1 MTNQADTQNAHFFE
15 YLLRLADDL
24 LILGQR
30 LSEWCGHAPIL
41 EEDIAL
47 SNIALDFVGQAESLL
62 TLAGEV
68 EGAGRS
74 ADDLAYFRDEWEF
87 RNLALVEQPNGD
99 FAQTLVRQ
107 FFFDAYAY
115 LLYSEL
121 SKSKHE
127 TLAGIAAKAVKEATY
142 HLRHS
147 RMWMLRMGD
156 GTQESHQRAQ
166 TAIDRLWTFT
176 GELFFRNDVDRN
188 LEEAGI
194 VPNLDNLEAAWRDIV
209 VPTLTEAT
217 LTPPQDDVFM
227 ARGARLGRHTE
238 HLGHLLSEMQILAR
252 SHPGASW

>member
-1 MTNQADTQNAHFFE
+1 MATQAAPNRQHFFE

-47 SNIALDFVGQAESLL
+47 SNIALDFIGQAESLL

-87 RNLALVEQPNGD
+87 RNIALVEQPNGD
-99 FAQTLVRQ
+99 FANTLIRQ
-107 FFFDAYAY
+107 FFFDTYAY
-115 LLYSEL
+115 LLYKALGESA
-121 SKSKHE
+121 HE
-127 TLAGIAAKAVKEATY
+127 TLAGIAAKAVKEGTY

-147 RMWMLRMGD
+147 RMWVLRLGD
-156 GTQESHQRAQ
+156 GTQESHDRAQ
-166 TAIDRLWTFT
+166 AALDRLWTFT
-176 GELFFRNDVDRN
+176 GEMFFSDQVDEHLVAQGVIPN
-188 LEEAGI
+188 LSHLEEAWREI
-194 VPNLDNLEAAWRDIV
+194 VIT
-209 VPTLTEAT
+209 TLKEAT
-217 LTPPQDDVFM
+217 LAPPEGDVFM

-238 HLGHLLSEMQILAR
+238 HLGHLLSDMQILAR

>member
-1 MTNQADTQNAHFFE
+1 MSHQTDPSPNLFFE

-47 SNIALDFVGQAESLL
+47 SNIALDFIGQAESLL
-62 TLAGEV
+62 TLAGNA

-87 RNLALVEQPNGD
+87 RNAAMVEQPNGD

-107 FFFDAYAY
+107 FLFDAYAY

-121 SKSKHE
+121 SKSNDQ

-147 RMWMLRMGD
+147 RLWVLRMGD
-156 GTQESHQRAQ
+156 GTQESHDRAQ
-166 TAIDRLWTFT
+166 MALDRLWTFT
-176 GELFFRNDVDRN
+176 GELFFRDHVDTFLVENGTIPN
-188 LEEAGI
+188 LE
-194 VPNLDNLEAAWRDIV
+194 NLEADWREIV
-209 VPTLTEAT
+209 IPTLQEAT
-217 LTPPQDDVFM
+217 LVPPEDGVFM
-227 ARGARLGRHTE
+227 AKGARQGRHTE